1 MNSVVLVGRLT
12 KDPVLRYTPDNNR
25 AVADFTIAVD
35 RAFKR
40 DEADFIRIV
49 TWGKQAENVANYLSK
64 GSRCAVQGS
73 IQTGSYVDKNGVTR
87 YTTDVV
93 ANQVEFL
100 SKKSDT
106 GQNVSGNT
114 DLSELGNKEDL
125 KDFDESDIPF

>member
-49 TWGKQAENVANYLSK
+49 TWGKQAENVANYLKK

-73 IQTGSYVDKNGVTR
+73 IQTGSYVDKNGNTR

-100 SKKSDT
+100 ERARSNETQSVRHE
-106 GQNVSGNT
+106 QPR
-114 DLSELGNKEDL
+114 EDL
-125 KDFDESDIPF
+125 RDFDESDIPF

>member
-49 TWGKQAENVANYLSK
+49 TWGKQAENVANFLKK

-73 IQTGSYVDKNGVTR
+73 IQTGSYVDKNGITR

-100 SKKSDT
+100 ERAKSSE
-106 GQNVSGNT
+106 GQVQN
-114 DLSELGNKEDL
+114 EKQREDL
-125 KDFDESDIPF
+125 RDFDESDIPF

>member
-40 DEADFIRIV
+40 DETDFIRIV
-49 TWGKQAENVANYLSK
+49 TWGKQAENVANYLKK

-73 IQTGSYVDKNGVTR
+73 IQTGSYVDKNGMTR
-87 YTTDVV
+87 YTTDIV

-100 SKKSDT
+100 ERARSGE
-106 GQNVSGNT
+106 GQVQN
-114 DLSELGNKEDL
+114 EKQREDL
-125 KDFDESDIPF
+125 RDFDESDIPF

>member
-49 TWGKQAENVANYLSK
+49 TWGKQAENVANFLKK

-73 IQTGSYVDKNGVTR
+73 IQTGSYVDKNGITR

-100 SKKSDT
+100 ERAKSSEAQ
-106 GQNVSGNT
+106 GQP
-114 DLSELGNKEDL
+114 EKQREDL
-125 KDFDESDIPF
+125 RDFDESDIPF

>member
-49 TWGKQAENVANYLSK
+49 TWGKQAENVANFLKK

-73 IQTGSYVDKNGVTR
+73 IQTGSYVDKNGITR

-100 SKKSDT
+100 ERAKSSDT
-106 GQNVSGNT
+106 QAQNDT
-114 DLSELGNKEDL
+114 QREDL
-125 KDFDESDIPF
+125 RDFDESDIPF